1 MKKGTVTIG
10 FEQEKLRAV
19 QFYIGKKDSSLESEL
34 DDFMQKLYEK
44 YVPSQ
49 TREYIESMAE
59 PEEKPKARP
68 NRPALT
74 TAGTRGPADHAAGSE
89 V

>member
-1 MKKGTVTIG
+1 MKKGTVTID
-10 FEQEKLRAV
+10 FEQEKLRAI
-19 QFYIGKKDSSLESEL
+19 QFYTGKKGSSLESEL
-34 DDFMQKLYEK
+34 DDFMQKLYDK

-59 PEEKPKARP
+59 PEEKPKARL
-68 NRPALT
+68 NRT
-74 TAGTRGPADHAAGSE
+74 VDNAARSE